1 MKKSAMFLL
10 VSFIMLFIAVSV
22 NAGIL
27 LDSSDTK
34 IMLVNKWSLN
44 DLKINGNT
52 TDSPA
57 YIFEL
62 KADGS
67 YTQVDDG
74 EVDNGTW
81 VLSDDGKAMIF
92 DKGTEDE
99 ETWNIISI
107 VPDKLVI
114 TFTDEGNKFI
124 LTFVPVK

>member
-1 MKKSAMFLL
+1 MFLL